1 MKLGL
6 WATAMIVL
14 AGATMLAAAGVAALD
29 ASHADVNETVASEPP
44 VTSMGENVQSALVT
58 ALPWLAAGTA
68 VPLGIAGLYGM
79 FRFTSSSSRGRRG
92 GRR

>member
-1 MKLGL
+1 MKFGL
-6 WATAMIVL
+6 WATAFIVL
-14 AGATMLAAAGVAALD
+14 AGATLLAVAGVAALD

-44 VTSMGENVQSALVT
+44 VTSMGEDVQSALVT
-58 ALPWLAAGTA
+58 ALPWLAAGTS

-79 FRFTSSSSRGRRG
+79 FRFSSSSGGRRG